1 MTRALT
7 MIKALTPL
15 WVDHTRHP
23 SDCPRMTLAL
33 ELLHALKAHGAREIF
48 GIPGDFIL
56 PLFRHIEASGILPL
70 YALSHEP
77 SLGFAA
83 DAAARMN
90 LGLGVVAVTYGAGA
104 LNVVN
109 AVAGAYAERSPLV
122 VLAGCPG
129 ELEGRAGLVLHHQVR
144 NLDSQ
149 WRIYEEITCDRVRLS
164 DPVAAPAQIARVLR
178 SCREYSQP
186 VLIEIPRDMADRAM
200 APVPMLPPSGFEP
213 AAVDECAQEWL
224 QRIRAARAPVLVV
237 DVEVRRF
244 HLEAQ
249 VAELARRLD
258 LPVLTTFMGRGLL
271 SQAGLEVDGTYLG
284 IAGDS
289 AVSRLLDDSDLP
301 VMLGAI
307 LSDSNFGV
315 SAERID
321 FRRALIAAHREVRVG
336 HHVYHDVPLAALVDA
351 LLERLP
357 ERRAERQP
365 RKAPTRVERF
375 VADDTALCAADLA
388 PALNAC
394 FERFGTPP
402 IASDIGD
409 CLFAAM
415 ELKPAPLVAPGYYA
429 SMGFGVP
436 AGIGLQATSGQRP
449 LILVGDG
456 AFQMSGWELGN
467 CRRHGLDPIV
477 LVLNNQSWEMIRAF
491 QPESKCSDLGDW
503 RYAELARTLGG
514 NGHRVGTRAELAQ
527 ALHTAFSRRGCFE
540 LIEAL
545 LPPGDCTPTLKRFSE
560 GIRALRERQL
570 ERCPA

>member
-1 MTRALT
+1 MN
-7 MIKALTPL
+7 
-15 WVDHTRHP
+15 
-23 SDCPRMTLAL
+23 LAI

-56 PLFRHIEASGILPL
+56 PFFRHIESSGILPL

-109 AVAGAYAERSPLV
+109 AVAGAYAERSPMV

-129 ELEGRAGLVLHHQVR
+129 ELEGHAGLSLHHQVR
-144 NLDSQ
+144 HLDSQ
-149 WRIYEEITCDRVRLS
+149 WRIYEEITCDRVRLGDAAS
-164 DPVAAPAQIARVLR
+164 APAEIARVLR
-178 SCREYSQP
+178 SCREFSQP
-186 VLIEIPRDMADRAM
+186 VLIEIPRDMADRPM
-200 APVPMLPPSGFEP
+200 QLVPMLPPSPFEQ

-224 QRIRAARAPVLVV
+224 ARIQAACAPILVV

-244 HLEAQ
+244 HLETK
-249 VAELARRLD
+249 VAELARRLR

-271 SQAGLEVDGTYLG
+271 SQAGLDVDGTYLG
-284 IAGDS
+284 IAGDP
-289 AVSRLLDDSDLP
+289 AVSRLMDDSDLP

-307 LSDSNFGV
+307 LSDSNFSV

-321 FRRALIAAHREVRVG
+321 FRRALIAAHREARVG
-336 HHVYHDVPLAALVDA
+336 YHVYHDIPLAALVDA
-351 LLERLP
+351 LLARLAP
-357 ERRAERQP
+357 VAEEP
-365 RKAPTRVERF
+365 RSAVATCRPSAPQL
-375 VADDTALCAADLA
+375 DDTPLLAADVA
-388 PALNAC
+388 PILDQC
-394 FERFGTPP
+394 LQRQGTVP

-415 ELKPAPLVAPGYYA
+415 ELSPTPLVAPGYYA

-436 AGIGLQATSGQRP
+436 AGIGVQATTGQRP

-467 CRRHGLDPIV
+467 CRRYGLDPIV
-477 LVLNNQSWEMIRAF
+477 IVLNNQSWEMIRAF
-491 QPESKCSDLGDW
+491 QPESRCADLGDW
-503 RYAELARTLGG
+503 RYAELAGTLGG
-514 NGHRVGTRAELAQ
+514 HGHRVSTRAEFAA
-527 ALHTAFSRRGCFE
+527 ALDLAFSRRGRFE
-540 LIEAL
+540 LIEVL
-545 LPPGDCTPTLKRFSE
+545 LQPGDCTPTLRRFSG
-560 GIRALRERQL
+560 GIHALRARTVQS
-570 ERCPA
+570 RHAAD